1 VGLLTEQERQRYLV
15 FENDEY
21 QDDCYNDENQ
31 VESGIV
37 VPDELDE
44 LQALT
49 DEERRT
55 KFQAQYRQEMAR
67 QRQLFALEEE
77 QRGGANGVGLPQ
89 LMAESNS
96 SSIDTDDNSVMWE
109 DG

>member
-1 VGLLTEQERQRYLV
+1 VGLLTEQERQRDLV

-21 QDDCYNDENQ
+21 QDDCYNDEYQ

-55 KFQAQYRQEMAR
+55 KFQAHTGKKWRDNDNFLLWKRNNEEVPMA
-67 QRQLFALEEE
+67 
-77 QRGGANGVGLPQ
+77 
-89 LMAESNS
+89 
-96 SSIDTDDNSVMWE
+96 
-109 DG
+109 